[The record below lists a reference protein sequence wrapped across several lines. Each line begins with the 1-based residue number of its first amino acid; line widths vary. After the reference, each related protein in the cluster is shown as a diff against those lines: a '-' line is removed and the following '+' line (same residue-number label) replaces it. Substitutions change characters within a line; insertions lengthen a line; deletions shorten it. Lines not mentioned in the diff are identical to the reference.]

1 MAYRIELS
9 RDAER
14 QIERF
19 PPALHA
25 RVSAALDALRIDP
38 RPRGVRKLTGFA
50 NRWRIRVGDY
60 RIIYEIH
67 DGQLLIIVL
76 EAGHRRDIYHP

>member
-1 MAYRIELS
+1 MAYTIELS

-14 QIERF
+14 QLERF
-19 PPALHA
+19 PPPLHL
-25 RVSAALDALRIDP
+25 RVSAAIDALRTDP

-60 RIIYEIH
+60 RILYEIH
-67 DGQLLIIVL
+67 DAQLLIIII
-76 EAGHRRDIYHP
+76 EAGHRSSIYRS